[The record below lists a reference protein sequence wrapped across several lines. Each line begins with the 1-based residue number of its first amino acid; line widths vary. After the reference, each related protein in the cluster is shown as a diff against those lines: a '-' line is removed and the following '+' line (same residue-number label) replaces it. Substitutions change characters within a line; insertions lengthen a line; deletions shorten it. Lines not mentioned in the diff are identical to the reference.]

1 MLPLLVK
8 SLRLGEREKV
18 EAKIKRLIVTRAY
31 HPRALEVEKI
41 VELARQADVESEAV
55 SPVEDAFRRALELS
69 EKDGSIVL
77 SAGSM
82 FVTAEAMRAWNKI
95 SLTPTPLP
103 WGEGERSRRGSK

>member
-1 MLPLLVK
+1 VK

-18 EAKIKRLIVTRAY
+18 EARDREVIVTRADY
-31 HPRALEVEKI
+31 PRALEPEKI
-41 VELARQADVESEAV
+41 IELARKAGLESEAAI
-55 SPVEDAFRRALELS
+55 PVEFAFMRALENS

-95 SLTPTPLP
+95 LSVAKMAS
-103 WGEGERSRRGSK
+103 EVESK